1 MGEFGTRLR
10 EAREQQGLTLA
21 QVEGV
26 TRIRRVF
33 LQALEEERY
42 DELPAAVYARAFVRS
57 YARFLGLDPEE
68 MLAAFQEAAG
78 RSHAATAP
86 RVLNEPLLR
95 RPVKG
100 AWTGIFRGFTIVMV
114 FALLGLWG
122 YSYFYLGVNPWPI
135 EIALPSWWPIKAVS
149 PTATPTPSP
158 TPRVVGATATV
169 KAPTVTPTPT
179 VYEIV
184 TETLVSLA
192 TATREPTQA
201 PSPSPTPSLSP
212 TPISGIRVE
221 AEVLADT
228 YVAARSDGQL
238 TFEGILEKGDNRVWI
253 AQEAISL
260 RVGNAAGIKLVVNG
274 VAVAPLGQAGE
285 VATVEYT
292 LNNLPKP

>member
-1 MGEFGTRLR
+1 M
-10 EAREQQGLTLA
+10 
-21 QVEGV
+21 
-26 TRIRRVF
+26 I
-33 LQALEEERY
+33 
-42 DELPAAVYARAFVRS
+42 
-57 YARFLGLDPEE
+57 
-68 MLAAFQEAAG
+68 
-78 RSHAATAP
+78 
-86 RVLNEPLLR
+86 
-95 RPVKG
+95 
-100 AWTGIFRGFTIVMV
+100 

-135 EIALPSWWPIKAVS
+135 EIALPSWWPIKAAS

-158 TPRVVGATATV
+158 TPRGVGATAILSAT
-169 KAPTVTPTPT
+169 ATPTPT
-179 VYEIV
+179 AYETV
-184 TETLVSLA
+184 TETPVPLA

-201 PSPSPTPSLSP
+201 PSPSPTPILSP